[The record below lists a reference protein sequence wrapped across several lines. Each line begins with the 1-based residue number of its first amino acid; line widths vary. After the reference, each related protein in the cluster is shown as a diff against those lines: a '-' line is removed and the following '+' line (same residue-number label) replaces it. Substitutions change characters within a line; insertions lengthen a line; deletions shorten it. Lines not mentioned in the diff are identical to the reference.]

1 MPEKAQSYLVP
12 YNAGSD
18 VVRSWGDPPY
28 FQIGIS
34 ARNSSRRV
42 RGEGN
47 YHSIEMLS
55 NLHSE
60 IGALLAKNAHAQ
72 AQR

>member
-12 YNAGSD
+12 YGAAGD
-18 VVRSWGDPPY
+18 VARSWGDPPY

-34 ARNSSRRV
+34 ARNSARRV

-47 YHSIEMLS
+47 YHSLEMLS

-60 IGALLAKNAHAQ
+60 IGALLAKHAHAQ